1 METSSMESKLPRQN
15 SVNVKFVEPYD
26 FKHPKLF
33 SKEIMRT
40 LQLIHD
46 TLARNLS
53 RIISSSL
60 RYKVDVHL
68 NRIDQLSSPKFVKSI
83 SSPSVIY
90 MLSVDDLGGEI
101 ILVLPPELCIHMIER
116 QSGGASRDLM
126 APRSLTV
133 IEEKIISRILKSVN
147 QEIESSWEPYME
159 FQINSAVYESKPE
172 NIHLV
177 SVDPT
182 IIIKFLVDLGDK
194 KLEMSVSYS
203 YSLLKKA
210 MNDTIMNKGMESKK
224 DRLSDEELN
233 SFKKTLEK
241 ANVLVQALLGT
252 TSLTL
257 AQIVSLKVGD
267 TIPLKQKSDS
277 PLQINI
283 NGVKKISAY
292 PGVLHGR
299 KAVKVFELLE
309 EINDQELV

>member
-1 METSSMESKLPRQN
+1 MESKQPRQG
-15 SVNVKFVEPYD
+15 SGNVKFVEPYD

-46 TLARNLS
+46 TLARNMS

-60 RYKVDVHL
+60 RYKVDVNL
-68 NRIDQLSSPKFVKSI
+68 NRIDQLSSPEFVKSLH
-83 SSPSVIY
+83 SPSVIY

-116 QSGGASRDLM
+116 QSGGAGRDLA

-133 IEEKIISRILKSVN
+133 IEEKIISRTLKSIN
-147 QEIESSWEPYME
+147 QEIVNSWEPYME
-159 FQINSAVYESKPE
+159 FQISSTMYESKPE
-172 NIHLV
+172 NIHLI

-182 IIIKFLVDLGDK
+182 IILQFRVTLGDA
-194 KLEMSVSYS
+194 KLELSVAYS

-210 MNDTIMNKGMESKK
+210 MNDTIMKKGMESRR

-233 SFKKTLEK
+233 SYKKTLEK
-241 ANVLVQALLGT
+241 ANVRVQALLGT

-257 AQIVSLKVGD
+257 NQIIGLKEGD
-267 TIPLKQKSDS
+267 TIPLQQKSDS
-277 PLQINI
+277 PLQVKV
-283 NGVKKISAY
+283 NGVEKISAY

-309 EINDQELV
+309 EINEQELV